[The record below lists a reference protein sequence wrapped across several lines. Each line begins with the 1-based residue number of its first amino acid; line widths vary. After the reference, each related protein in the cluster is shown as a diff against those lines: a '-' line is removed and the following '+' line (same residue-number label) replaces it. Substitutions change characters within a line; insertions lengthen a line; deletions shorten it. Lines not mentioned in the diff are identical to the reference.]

1 MTVEES
7 TENVFPGTVDRESLK
22 SQQIFGRDWCTIE
35 NTLKQTYGDAIEKNN
50 RTYNL
55 ML

>member
-7 TENVFPGTVDRESLK
+7 PGTADRESLK

-35 NTLKQTYGDAIEKNN
+35 NTLKQTYGDAIQQKN

-55 ML
+55 MP